1 MTNEQRIRE
10 EISTTEKLAKYL
22 IIYNDY
28 WGMFYAS
35 DGNSFYNIEEAID
48 YEVEW
53 LRSESNQ

>member
-35 DGNSFYNIEEAID
+35 DGSSFCNIEEAID

-53 LRSESNQ
+53 LRRKSNK